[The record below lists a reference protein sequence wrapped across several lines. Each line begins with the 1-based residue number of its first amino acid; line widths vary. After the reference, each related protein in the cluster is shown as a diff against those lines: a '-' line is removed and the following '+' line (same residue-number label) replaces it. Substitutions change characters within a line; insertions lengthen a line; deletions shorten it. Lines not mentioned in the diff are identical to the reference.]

1 MEEVYQKSLD
11 LHRQMQGKIEITNK
25 IEVDT
30 QEKLSLVYSPGV
42 AQPCL
47 EIEKNPETAYDYT
60 MKGNTIAIVTNGTAV
75 LGLGNIGAM
84 AALPVMEG
92 KAMLF
97 KKFANINVV
106 PICID
111 STNTRHI
118 IETIRRI
125 SPGFGG
131 INLEDI
137 KAPESFEIEESLQD
151 LGIPVFH
158 DDQHGTAIVTLAAL
172 MNAAKVVGK
181 ELSNLK
187 VVINGAGAAGI
198 AIAKLLRC
206 FHIDSDLCIS
216 VNQLIVADSKGAIH
230 RFRNDLNKAKT
241 ELLKYS
247 NFQDVKGEIHEI
259 LKDADVFIGV
269 SKGNL
274 LTKED
279 VQNMAKDPIIFA
291 LANPTPEINPDEA
304 IAGGAAVIGTGRS
317 DYPNQIN
324 NVLAFPGIFKGAL
337 KARAKVISTE
347 MKLAAAK
354 AIADTVENPTKDQV
368 IPNALDSSL
377 ATVVAEAVEAV
388 AYKEQELEKE
398 IQEEE
403 RKLKEVLKN
412 RQTTKQKET

>member
-11 LHRQMQGKIEITNK
+11 LHKQMQGKIEVTNK
-25 IEVDT
+25 MEVDT

-181 ELSNLK
+181 ELSDLK

-230 RFRNDLNKAKT
+230 RYRNDLNTAKT

-274 LTKED
+274 ITKED

-291 LANPTPEINPDEA
+291 LANPTPEIHPDEA
-304 IAGGAAVIGTGRS
+304 IAGGAAIIGTGRS

-354 AIADTVENPTKDQV
+354 AIADSVKNPTKDQV
-368 IPNALDSSL
+368 IPFALDSSL
-377 ATVVAEAVEAV
+377 ASVVAEAVEAV

-403 RKLKEVLKN
+403 RKLKEAQEKSLN
-412 RQTTKQKET
+412 H